1 MKRSVLMLLGLI
13 TLGVAAQRHPAIAD
27 PVEPQTIAQFVPVDA
42 SAPVGTLDPALPIQ
56 IRVVNRS
63 GPDTVVGAVLLQPPT
78 DTRLA
83 NPGEVVTF
91 GTLHTSFLPPPLELE
106 VSAKDAVI
114 NIEAVTILVRD
125 NEIILSAEAQPG
137 ATETSR
143 VVRVEESGEVFLF

>member
-13 TLGVAAQRHPAIAD
+13 TLGIALDRHPAIA
-27 PVEPQTIAQFVPVDA
+27 ELPQDSTIAQFVLIDA
-42 SAPVGTLDPALPIQ
+42 AAPVGTLDPAKPIQ

-63 GPDTVVGAVLLQPPT
+63 GQDTVVGAVLLQPPT
-78 DTRLA
+78 DTRFA

-106 VSAKDAVI
+106 VSAKDADISV
-114 NIEAVTILVRD
+114 EAVTILVRD

-137 ATETSR
+137 PADTTR
-143 VVRVEESGEVFLF
+143 VVRVDESGEVFLF